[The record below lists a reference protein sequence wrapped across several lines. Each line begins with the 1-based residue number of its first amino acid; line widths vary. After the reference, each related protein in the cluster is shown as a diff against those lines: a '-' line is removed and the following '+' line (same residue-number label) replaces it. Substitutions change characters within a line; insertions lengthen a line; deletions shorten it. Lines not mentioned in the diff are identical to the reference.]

1 MWCFI
6 AIPLVLL
13 AIVWLCNKFN
23 FSIIPKNLRLPAPPV
38 EKDKFTKMWR
48 QMPNIHR
55 VVEPETEDGIDVT
68 GRSDIKWKVVKH
80 S

>member
-13 AIVWLCNKFN
+13 VIVWLCNKFK
-23 FSIIPKNLRLPAPPV
+23 FSIIPKNLRLPAPPI
-38 EKDKFTKMWR
+38 ENNKFAKMWR
-48 QMPNIHR
+48 QMPSITR
-55 VVEPETEDGIDVT
+55 VVEPQTDDGIDTT
-68 GRSDIKWKVVKH
+68 GRSDITWKAVKH